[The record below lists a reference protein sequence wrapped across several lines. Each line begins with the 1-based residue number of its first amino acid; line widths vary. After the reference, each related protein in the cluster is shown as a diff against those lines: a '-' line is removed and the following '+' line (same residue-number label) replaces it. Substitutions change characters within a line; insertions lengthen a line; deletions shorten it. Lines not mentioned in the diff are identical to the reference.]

1 MHYRPEGKG
10 WLVIAFALFSL
21 PATLADNGE
30 EPVGTNPKDSERDR
44 TVQKVNV
51 VAERFNFTPSQI
63 RVKEGTLL
71 EINLTSEDTFHG
83 FRMPSV
89 HINRTIPARGRGSVK
104 VVFDAKEKGS
114 YSFECSRP
122 CGAGHTMMRGV
133 IVVE

>member
-1 MHYRPEGKG
+1 MRYLSQSKG
-10 WLVIAFALFSL
+10 GLFVVFTLLSL
-21 PATLADNGE
+21 TATLAGNQD
-30 EPVGTNPKDSERDR
+30 PAGTTPSDGGKNRI
-44 TVQKVNV
+44 VQKINV

-71 EINLTSEDTFHG
+71 EINLTSEDTYHG

-89 HINRTIPARGRGSVK
+89 PINRTIPARGRGSVK

-133 IVVE
+133 IIVE